1 MRRHR
6 RVAWVSTAT
15 VLVCFQATAQPLDC
29 ELKEATGFTEP
40 AAVVEVAAREPG
52 IVSKIFVEPGDKVK
66 AGEILAELDKS
77 VVEAEFQG
85 ARARAEATGRLAAA
99 EAKLAHARRRS
110 DEIAKLEKARAARP
124 LELIA
129 AKAELAV
136 AEAEL
141 QSILDERRIAELDA
155 ASVAAR
161 LALLDVRAPFDAV
174 VNEVHHEASE
184 LVGASGDARVVT
196 LFKLDRLHA
205 DFFVPSGCIGAITK
219 GASLD
224 MVRTRD
230 GGTVNARLR
239 NLGLDVDAPT
249 GMRRISVEID
259 NPDYRLLGGERLVL
273 ALPVGG
279 LER

>member
-1 MRRHR
+1 MQRRR
-6 RVAWVSTAT
+6 CVAWALTAGA
-15 VLVCFQATAQPLDC
+15 LVWTQAAAQPLDC

-40 AAVVEVAAREPG
+40 AAVIEVAAREPG
-52 IVSKIFVEPGDKVK
+52 IVAHILVEPGDRVK
-66 AGEILAELDKS
+66 AGDILADLDKTVTLAEL
-77 VVEAEFQG
+77 EG
-85 ARARAEATGRLAAA
+85 ARARAEATGRLSAA
-99 EAKLAHARRRS
+99 EAKLSHARRRS
-110 DEIAKLEKARAARP
+110 EEIAKLEKSRAVRP

-141 QSILDERRIAELDA
+141 QSAQDELRIAGLDA
-155 ASVAAR
+155 DSVAAR
-161 LALLDVRAPFDAV
+161 LSLLDVRSPFDAV
-174 VNEVHHEASE
+174 VNEVHREAGE
-184 LVGASGDARVVT
+184 LVGSAGDARVVT

-205 DFFVPSGCIGAITK
+205 DFFVPSGCIGKVAK
-219 GASLD
+219 GAAL
-224 MVRTRD
+224 
-230 GGTVNARLR
+230 TVVLSRANRAMEARLR

-259 NPDYRLLGGERLVL
+259 NAGYELLGGERLVL

>member
-6 RVAWVSTAT
+6 RVAWALTAT

-40 AAVVEVAAREPG
+40 AAVVDVAAREPG
-52 IVSKIFVEPGDKVK
+52 IVAKVFVEPGDKVK

-77 VVEAEFQG
+77 VVEAELEG

-99 EAKLAHARRRS
+99 EAKLGHARRRS
-110 DEIAKLEKARAARP
+110 DEIAKLEKLRAARP

-141 QSILDERRIAELDA
+141 QSIVDERRIAELDA

-184 LVGASGDARVVT
+184 LVGAGGDARVVT

-205 DFFVPSGCIGAITK
+205 DFFVPSGCIGAIAK

-230 GGTVNARLR
+230 GRIVNARLR